1 MPFKNCIYIKLKDI
15 HKIVIFRLFANLLQT
30 NLNKK
35 CKSIY
40 VIRKVTR

>member
-1 MPFKNCIYIKLKDI
+1 MSCIYIKLKDI
-15 HKIVIFRLFANLLQT
+15 YKIVIFLLFTNLLLT

-40 VIRKVTR
+40 MIRTVTR